1 MPRLLT
7 GHTLLR
13 FNLLQ
18 GMKTKQHAGFFNY
31 LILLNKLDFRAVFSD
46 IAKAQTLV

>member
-1 MPRLLT
+1 MPRLLI

-18 GMKTKQHAGFFNY
+18 SVKAWHSAGFFNC
-31 LILLNKLDFRAVFSD
+31 LILLIKTNF
-46 IAKAQTLV
+46 